1 VNQNCRF
8 LIITSCLLFAL
19 LAAAL
24 FCGCSSERKYRRSFF
39 AFNTVFDITLYSPRD
54 PSAALDSL
62 QRVIASLDSILSIS
76 NQSSDVWKV
85 NHRRGPIVRVRPI
98 TASLAR
104 FCEAECDSS
113 GGLFDITVA
122 PLKFFYGLE
131 SHQKTN
137 HVPSRIELDSVRR
150 FIGCG
155 RIHVLGDSALML
167 DEGVTVDFGG
177 IGKGYLMTLAKNIF
191 IYAGERR
198 FIINLGGDLIA
209 WGDKPDG
216 NPWNVGIQHPRVD
229 SSLIA
234 TVSASNTCVFSSG
247 DYKRYFIENG
257 VRYHHLF
264 DPRTAAPG
272 RKNQSA
278 TVVGADPLL
287 VDVCVKVAFLLDAP
301 KALAYL
307 NRRKLE
313 GVIIDSTGKMWAST
327 GLKNIMR
334 PDSKVT
340 VEYQ

>member
-1 VNQNCRF
+1 VNQNCRIVN
-8 LIITSCLLFAL
+8 IISCSLVAL
-19 LAAAL
+19 LVAAL
-24 FCGCSSERKYRRSFF
+24 FCGCFSEREYRRTFF
-39 AFNTVFDITLYSPRD
+39 AFNTVIDITLYSSRD
-54 PSAALDSL
+54 PSATLDSF
-62 QRVIASLDSILSIS
+62 QRVIVSLDSMLSIS

-85 NHRRGPIVRVRPI
+85 NHRHGPIVRVRPI

-122 PLKFFYGLE
+122 PLKYLYGLE

-137 HVPSRIELDSVRR
+137 HVPSRIELDSARR

-155 RIHVLGDSALML
+155 CVHALGDSALML
-167 DEGVTVDFGG
+167 DEGVTLDFGG
-177 IGKGYLMTLAKNIF
+177 IGKGYLLALVKNIF
-191 IYAGERR
+191 IHAGERR
-198 FIINLGGDLIA
+198 FLINLGGDLIA

-216 NPWNVGIQHPRVD
+216 KPWNVGIQHPRVD

-234 TVSASNTCVFSSG
+234 TLSASNTCVFSSG
-247 DYKRYFIENG
+247 DYKRYFIVNG

-264 DPRTAAPG
+264 DPHTATPG

-278 TVVGADPLL
+278 TVIGADPLL

-301 KALAYL
+301 KALEYL

-327 GLKNIMR
+327 GLKNILQSNSR
-334 PDSKVT
+334 VT
-340 VEYQ
+340 VEFR